1 MKGANAGCLRD
12 HYAQD
17 AVLRHF
23 LSSPQKVKKINR
35 EVSDTGESTLQCSD
49 RYW

>member
-1 MKGANAGCLRD
+1 MKGANAGHLRN

-17 AVLRHF
+17 AVLHHF

-35 EVSDTGESTLQCSD
+35 EVNDTRESTLQCSD